1 MSLKERIYSVLVVS
15 SAEKLNIALSELLR
29 EMRCRPVRTVPTV
42 SEGRRA
48 WSERSYDLVIINSPI
63 NDDAAIRMA
72 VDIGSSKGTV
82 VMLLVSAEIHDEVR
96 DRLVEHGVFTLPKP
110 VSVPTLSLS
119 LEWMTT
125 VRERLRRM
133 EKKSLSVEE
142 KMEEIRV
149 VNRAKWLL
157 ISEFKMDEPQT
168 HRYIEKQAMDRCI
181 SKKEVAEEIIKNYS

>member
-15 SAEKLNIALSELLR
+15 AAEKLNNALTDLLR
-29 EMRCRPVRTVPTV
+29 ELRCRPVKFVSGV
-42 SEGRRA
+42 SEGRQV
-48 WSERSYDLVIINSPI
+48 WSERSFDLVIINSPI

-72 VDIGSSKGTV
+72 VDIGSTKGVV
-82 VMLLVSAEIHDEVR
+82 VMLLVSADLHDEIR
-96 DRLVEHGVFTLPKP
+96 DRVLDHGVLTLPKP

-119 LEWMTT
+119 LEWMITI
-125 VRERLRRM
+125 RERLRRM

-157 ISEFKMDEPQT
+157 ISEFKMDEPQA
-168 HRYIEKQAMDRCI
+168 HRVIEKQAMDRCV
-181 SKKEVAEEIIKNYS
+181 SKREVAEEIIKNYS